1 MEIDVAGIL
10 CYTKNEIDA
19 LPQTVRKGFT
29 VWGNEKERVI
39 SMKKTKRIL
48 SSLMALTLSAAM
60 IGLSPVSAQ
69 EDATVGNSAS
79 SLAQMPESKDTTQNA
94 LDLLEEALQK
104 DPNPDLARER
114 LCEDLGV
121 SALTDLTYS
130 TPYHYYDFYTQ
141 ELAVPESG
149 DAYTY
154 WILLYRDGVYCG
166 NLSVT
171 PALGLIQKD
180 LKPYACVETAL
191 EQQDDMWFGG
201 AIVDGLPAELV
212 YTGGVIYSLNFG
224 ETKTDLVWG
233 QLPHSDYNSGVII
246 ETTITPAVTTTQE
259 PNLSILVDVNLD
271 GIVDLKDAVLLNKA
285 ANGTV
290 ALNDAQLQNADCNA
304 DTEVSAQDAV
314 SLMRFLVHNISTLPD
329 TSAE

>member
-1 MEIDVAGIL
+1 
-10 CYTKNEIDA
+10 
-19 LPQTVRKGFT
+19 
-29 VWGNEKERVI
+29 
-39 SMKKTKRIL
+39 
-48 SSLMALTLSAAM
+48 
-60 IGLSPVSAQ
+60 
-69 EDATVGNSAS
+69 
-79 SLAQMPESKDTTQNA
+79 MPESKDTSQIA
-94 LDLLEEALQK
+94 LDLLEEALQI
-104 DPNPDLARER
+104 DPNPDSARER
-114 LCEDLGV
+114 LCEDQGV
-121 SALTDLTYS
+121 SALTALSYS

-191 EQQDDMWFGG
+191 HQQDDMWFGG

-246 ETTITPAVTTTQE
+246 ETTTTPAVTTTQE
-259 PNLSILVDVNLD
+259 PNLSILGDVNLD
-271 GIVDLKDAVLLNKA
+271 GKVDITDAVLLNKA
-285 ANGTV
+285 AANAV
-290 ALNDAQLQNADCNA
+290 SLSAQQQANADC
-304 DTEVSAQDAV
+304 DESGEVDSNDAV
-314 SLMRFLVHNISTLPD
+314 VLLKFLVSIIHTLPNKG
-329 TSAE
+329 E